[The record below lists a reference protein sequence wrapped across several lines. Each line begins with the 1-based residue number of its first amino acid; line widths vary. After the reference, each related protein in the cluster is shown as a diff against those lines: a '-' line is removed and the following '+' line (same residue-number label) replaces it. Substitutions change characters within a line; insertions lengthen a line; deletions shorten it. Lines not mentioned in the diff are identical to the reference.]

1 MLSFVL
7 GYLIEKQVIPIYLPT
22 AKIASGI
29 TTNQFIF
36 IVGFIV
42 KLGGRRG
49 HDRMLVGFTIT

>member
-1 MLSFVL
+1 LLSFVL

-49 HDRMLVGFTIT
+49 QIWAILF